1 MKSNRI
7 RLFLFGLAALGAA
20 AFGAYRVFMHETPLQ
35 TVLATQGVVPVRIT
49 GPGTVQARVPVTLG
63 ARVTATV
70 SALHADQGDV
80 VKRGQ
85 LLAQLDD
92 RDLSAKRA
100 SVTGQQDALARNAKA
115 ARANIAKAQADADLA
130 RSKRRRDAE
139 LFATGYLSRASLDAS
154 DAALRAAEANLDS
167 TQETFAAREAE
178 TGTLAQEARF
188 ADAVLSFT
196 RIVAPMDGVIIQR
209 SAEVGS
215 TVVPGSPMFRMVDP
229 ATLWVATR
237 IDESVVGR
245 VRTGMPASIRL
256 RTGDVLPGKV
266 ARIARQSDAATR
278 ELEVNVAFDVPPERF
293 AIDQEAEV
301 TIRAGEDKGL
311 VLPIRVLVQ
320 SQGRQG
326 VMVVR
331 DGRAQFQAVETGAA
345 DGATVLIR
353 KGIATQDTVIAAP
366 RGVKQGMRVRGGGAP
381 G

>member
-1 MKSNRI
+1 MKTNRI
-7 RLFLFGLAALGAA
+7 RIALFALAALGAA
-20 AFGAYRVFMHETPLQ
+20 AFGVYRAFLHATPVQ
-35 TVLATQGVVPVRIT
+35 TIAARQGVVAVRIT
-49 GPGTVQARVPVTLG
+49 GPGTVQARIPVTLG

-70 SALHADQGDV
+70 TALHADQGDL

-92 RDLSAKRA
+92 RDLSARRA
-100 SVTGQQDALARNAKA
+100 SVTGQQDTLARNAKA
-115 ARANIAKAQADADLA
+115 ARANVAKAQADADLA

-154 DAALRAAEANLDS
+154 DAALRAAEANLES
-167 TQETFAAREAE
+167 TKETFAAREAE
-178 TGTLAQEARF
+178 TGTLLQEARF

-209 SAEVGS
+209 SAEAGS

-301 TIRAGEDKGL
+301 TIHAGEDKGL
-311 VLPIRVLVQ
+311 VLPIGVLVQ

-331 DGRAQFQAVETGAA
+331 DRRAQFQAVETGAA
-345 DGATVLIR
+345 DSATVLVR
-353 KGIATQDTVIAAP
+353 KGISAQDTVIAAP
-366 RGVKQGMRVRGGGAP
+366 RGVKQGMRVRGIDAP